1 MTSMPKSTHIRPGR
15 WAARAPAE
23 FAKAMKA
30 LAASGGLHL
39 AAAAALLL
47 VAWNF
52 EAPPTAAPPG
62 EPDVVAV
69 RVPATEAAINLQNED
84 IGRDPSKPTNF
95 NVERIES
102 ESVPGSVRPD
112 QPVGIDGAP
121 IAPPQT
127 LPPPPG
133 LGRGQGGG
141 RGADLPGLG
150 QPFGEVGGFVNGRF
164 APGQVFGGRSGA
176 TRERMVAEGGGSKE
190 SEAAVARGLVWLKK
204 QQKPDGRWTLV
215 GGDVDDDY
223 AATGLALLPFLAAGY
238 THRGDPTLPD
248 SKDYIRTVDLGL
260 RWLVNKQQN
269 NGLLGAHD
277 TFKHYSH
284 AICTMALCEAFG
296 MTRGDGVLR
305 RPAQRAI
312 DYLVKSQHAAGG
324 FRYLPNQPGDTSVT
338 AWCLQALES
347 GRSAGLAVPRET
359 LERVTNFLDALQS
372 ERGAAYGYVRPNDRP
387 ALNLD
392 AAGLLCR
399 AYLGWGPRNPGML
412 AGVDK
417 LKRNLPTKD
426 RGEIY
431 YHYYATQVMHF
442 CGTADDWAKEWN
454 PKMRDLLVATQ
465 DVSTGANRGSWPV
478 DRSNW
483 SRSGGRLYQTSL
495 SLLTLEVYYRRL
507 PLYNRERGGGRGW
520 D

>member
-1 MTSMPKSTHIRPGR
+1 MTAMAESLHIRPGR

-23 FAKAMKA
+23 FANAMKA
-30 LAASGGLHL
+30 LAASGVFHL
-39 AAAAALLL
+39 AAAAAL
-47 VAWNF
+47 VVFAWSLD
-52 EAPPTAAPPG
+52 APTAAPPA
-62 EPDVVAV
+62 EPVVVDV
-69 RVPATEAAINLQNED
+69 RVPAAEPAINLENDD
-84 IGRDPSKPTNF
+84 IGRDPGKPTNF
-95 NVERIES
+95 NVDRIETV
-102 ESVPGSVRPD
+102 SVPGAVRPD

-121 IAPPQT
+121 VAPPQT

-141 RGADLPGLG
+141 RDAELPGQG
-150 QPFGEVGGFVNGRF
+150 QPFGEVGGFVDGRF

-176 TRERMVAEGGGSKE
+176 TREKMVAEGGGSKE
-190 SEAAVARGLVWLKK
+190 SEAAVARGLAWLKR

-215 GGDVDDDY
+215 GGDVEDDY

-238 THRGDPTLPD
+238 THRGDPALPD
-248 SKDYIRTVDLGL
+248 SKEYTRTVDSGL

-269 NGLLGAHD
+269 NGLLGSHT

-284 AICTMALCEAFG
+284 AIASMALCEAFG
-296 MTRGDGVLR
+296 MTRGDAVLR

-312 DYLVKSQHAAGG
+312 DYLVKSQHAGGG
-324 FRYLPNQPGDTSVT
+324 FRYMPNQPGDTSVT

-347 GRSAGLAVPRET
+347 GRSAGLAVPREA
-359 LERVTNFLDALQS
+359 LDRVTTFLDALQS

-417 LKRNLPTKD
+417 LKRNLPATD

-442 CGTADDWAKEWN
+442 CGTPDDWAKVWN
-454 PKMRDLLVATQ
+454 PAMRDLLVATQ
-465 DVSTGANRGSWPV
+465 DASTTPNRGSWPV

-507 PLYNRERGGGRGW
+507 PLYHRERGGPKES

>member
-1 MTSMPKSTHIRPGR
+1 MAKSLKIRPGR

-23 FAKAMKA
+23 FANAMKA
-30 LAASGGLHL
+30 LAASGVLHIV
-39 AAAAALLL
+39 AAILLL
-47 VAWNF
+47 YFAWSLDSSL
-52 EAPPTAAPPG
+52 AAPPV
-62 EPDVVAV
+62 EPVVVAV
-69 RVPATEAAINLQNED
+69 RVPKAEEKLILDNED
-84 IGRDPSKPTNF
+84 IGRDPTKPTNF
-95 NVERIES
+95 NVDRIETV
-102 ESVPGSVRPD
+102 SVPGTGRPD

-121 IAPPQT
+121 VAPPQT

-133 LGRGQGGG
+133 LGHGQGGG
-141 RGADLPGLG
+141 RDADIPGLG
-150 QPFGEVGGFVNGRF
+150 QPFGEAGGFFNGRF

-176 TRERMVAEGGGSKE
+176 TREKMVAEGGGSKE
-190 SEAAVARGLVWLKK
+190 SEAAVARGLLWLKK

-215 GGDVDDDY
+215 DGDVEDDY

-238 THRGDPTLPD
+238 THRGDPSLPD
-248 SKDYIRTVDLGL
+248 SKEFSRTVDRGL

-269 NGLLGAHD
+269 NGLLGSHN

-284 AICTMALCEAFG
+284 AICTMALCEVIG
-296 MTRGDGVLR
+296 MTKGDMNLR

-324 FRYLPNQPGDTSVT
+324 FRYMPNQPGDTSVT

-347 GRSAGLAVPRET
+347 GRSAGLAVQQES
-359 LERVTNFLDALQS
+359 LYKVTNFLDGIQS
-372 ERGAAYGYVRPNDRP
+372 ERGAAYGYVRPDDRP

-417 LKRNLPTKD
+417 LKRNLPAKG
-426 RGEIY
+426 RNEIY
-431 YHYYATQVMHF
+431 YYYYATQVMHF
-442 CGTADDWAKEWN
+442 CAPPEDWAKAWN
-454 PKMRDLLVATQ
+454 PKMRDLLVETQ
-465 DVSTGANRGSWPV
+465 DDSTGPNRGSWSV

-507 PLYNRERGGGRGW
+507 PLYNLERGGVKEI